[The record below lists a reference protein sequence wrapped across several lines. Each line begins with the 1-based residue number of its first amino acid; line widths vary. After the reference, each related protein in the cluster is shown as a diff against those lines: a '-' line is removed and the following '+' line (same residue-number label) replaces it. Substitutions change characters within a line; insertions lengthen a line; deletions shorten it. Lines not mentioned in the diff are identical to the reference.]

1 MRWDLIKKALR
12 TQLATYQTLG
22 IEGVSELEETLRK
35 VEDIAGEWVA
45 EIRYANQPDEE
56 LVIARVAA
64 RDERDAERKVQE
76 YIRKELGGL
85 RSYKISLYDCE
96 KP

>member
-1 MRWDLIKKALR
+1 MRWDLIARALR
-12 TQLATYQTLG
+12 TQIATYKTLG
-22 IEGVSELEETLRK
+22 IEGVSEWEETLRK
-35 VEDIAGEWVA
+35 VEDIVGEWVA

-56 LVIARVAA
+56 LVFVRVAA
-64 RDERDAERKVQE
+64 RDEREAECKVQE

-85 RSYKISLYDCE
+85 RSYKISLCDCE

>member
-12 TQLATYQTLG
+12 TQLATYKTLG
-22 IEGVSELEETLRK
+22 IEDVSEWEETLRK

-45 EIRYANQPDEE
+45 EIRYANQPNEE

-76 YIRKELGGL
+76 YIREELGGL
-85 RSYKISLYDCE
+85 RSYKISLCDCE

>member
-1 MRWDLIKKALR
+1 MRWDLIARALR
-12 TQLATYQTLG
+12 TQIATYKTLG
-22 IEGVSELEETLRK
+22 IEGVVELEKTLRE
-35 VEDIAGEWVA
+35 VEDINGEWVA

-64 RDERDAERKVQE
+64 SNERDAERKVQE

-85 RSYKISLYDCE
+85 RSYKISLCDCE
-96 KP
+96 TP